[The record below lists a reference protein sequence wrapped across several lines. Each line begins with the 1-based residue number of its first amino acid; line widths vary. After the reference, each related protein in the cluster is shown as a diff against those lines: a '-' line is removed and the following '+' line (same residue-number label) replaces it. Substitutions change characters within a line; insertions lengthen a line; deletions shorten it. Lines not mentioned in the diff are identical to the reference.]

1 MPGNSPRHSLIHK
14 ENIMVDVKQIITAYD
29 TVKDEINP
37 SEYAQLNEQVITAL
51 MNEKVV
57 HEDILLE
64 NVKKYANNI
73 KDKNMY
79 LQFMKDFTKQSVDL
93 GNNIIDHY
101 LLRNA
106 EEAQDLIKLCMEK
119 KD

>member
-1 MPGNSPRHSLIHK
+1 
-14 ENIMVDVKQIITAYD
+14 MVDVKSILTAYD
-29 TVKDEINP
+29 TVKNDIKDT
-37 SEYAQLNEQVITAL
+37 EYPTLNEQVITAL
-51 MNEKVV
+51 MAEKTVN
-57 HEDILLE
+57 EDILLE
-64 NVKKYANNI
+64 NVKKYVTDI
-73 KDKNMY
+73 KDKNVY